1 MSAATSPSYASS
13 VHPEKAV
20 FRNLALPVS
29 VFDYIKDTQRSR
41 EVTHGDRLSIS
52 QVVSQI
58 IREHQTHPTPERHS
72 RSEVQNNVPVISISR

>member
-1 MSAATSPSYASS
+1 MQSLSYASS

-29 VFDYIKDTQRSR
+29 VFDYIKDVQRR
-41 EVTHGDRLSIS
+41 LEARHGNRLSIT

-58 IREHQTHPTPERHS
+58 IREHKAHSTTERPR
-72 RSEVQNNVPVISISR
+72 RSEVQTNVPALPISRNP